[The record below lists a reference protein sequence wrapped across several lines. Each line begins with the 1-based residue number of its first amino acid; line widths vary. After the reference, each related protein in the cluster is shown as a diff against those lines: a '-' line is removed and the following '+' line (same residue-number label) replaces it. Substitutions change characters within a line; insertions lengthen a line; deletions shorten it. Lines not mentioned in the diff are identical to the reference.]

1 MKLKVLIEPG
11 EDGGFIAEVPALPG
25 CRSQGGTREQVREN
39 IREAIQGWLEAE
51 QDKMDRVIA
60 PQQVELLEV

>member
-11 EDGGFIAEVPALPG
+11 DDGGFIAEVPALPG
-25 CRSQGGTREQVREN
+25 CRSQGRTRDEVLVN
-39 IREAIQGWLEAE
+39 LREAIQGWLEVE
-51 QDKMDRVIA
+51 QDKTDRAVS